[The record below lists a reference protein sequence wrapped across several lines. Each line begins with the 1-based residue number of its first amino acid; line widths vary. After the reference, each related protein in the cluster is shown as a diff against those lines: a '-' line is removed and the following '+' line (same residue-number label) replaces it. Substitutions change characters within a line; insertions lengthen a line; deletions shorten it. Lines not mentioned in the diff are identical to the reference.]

1 MKLPV
6 TGYVVMMHH
15 QDLGTFAPAFKTMDE
30 AEEFSNA
37 VRATTEGFA
46 VAEPVPMVPAT
57 PNSALRALNA

>member
-37 VRATTEGFA
+37 LKLGSTFM
-46 VAEPVPMVPAT
+46 VAEAIPIVHTVSVQEYIT
-57 PNSALRALNA
+57 N